1 MKDYLKRF
9 RPRTLYIERRSSLYE
24 SVAKTVAE
32 GLGDGSVAKKALL
45 SHDLILKGYSG
56 MEGL

>member
-24 SVAKTVAE
+24 SVAK
-32 GLGDGSVAKKALL
+32 KALL